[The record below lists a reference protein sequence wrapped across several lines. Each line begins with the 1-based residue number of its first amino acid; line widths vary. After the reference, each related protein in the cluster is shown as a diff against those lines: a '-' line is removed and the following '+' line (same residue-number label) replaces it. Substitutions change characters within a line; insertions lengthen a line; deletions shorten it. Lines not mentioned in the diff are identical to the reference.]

1 MASTTERF
9 DPTRPTTA
17 EDRVMGLFHRYAYE
31 VAAASIEPGAR
42 VLDVGFGEGYGAEI
56 LGTPNY
62 LGVEVDEKVVAR
74 ARSRHPRFHFASY
87 DGRRLPPGPFDLA
100 ISFQVIEHV
109 DEPEPWLDEIA
120 RVSRRAMFTTPNRI
134 HRVRDG
140 ERPWNRYHVREFLAE
155 ELRALLAAHFDD
167 VVVYGVS
174 ARPEIEAVELAR
186 VARARK
192 IARLDPLGLRYRL
205 PEAADAWVRR
215 KLRRPPLVEGDERF
229 DLADL
234 QHSEAHADSGIDL
247 LAIVEDR

>member
-1 MASTTERF
+1 MAATTERF
-9 DPTRPTTA
+9 DPTRPTTV

-56 LGTPNY
+56 LGTPSY
-62 LGVEVDEKVVAR
+62 LGVELDENVVAR
-74 ARSRHPRFHFASY
+74 ARSRYPRFHFESY

-109 DEPEPWLDEIA
+109 AEPEPWLDEIA

-134 HRVRDG
+134 HRVPDG
-140 ERPWNRYHVREFLAE
+140 QRPWNRYHVREFVVE
-155 ELRALLAAHFDD
+155 ELRSLLADHFHD

-174 ARPEIEAVELAR
+174 ASPEIEAVELAR
-186 VARARK
+186 VARARR

-205 PEAADAWVRR
+205 PKTADAWVRR
-215 KLRRPPLVEGDERF
+215 KLRRPLEASGERF

-247 LAIVEDR
+247 LAIVENR